1 MALTN
6 RVWITFIGATLMFSS
21 TVLSL
26 PGHAATVATSQG
38 DELTSYIKLLPA
50 TEQKKIETYE
60 RVIRDHLNQNFSIIR
75 TVRILTTH
83 YPQDVEQILL
93 AAYQQHPKRIAVIS
107 RAVIRS
113 EPALT
118 TDVLDTALSVA
129 PGDCEEIVRMAIEA
143 EPAYIDDIV
152 AVAAQHA
159 PEKLD
164 SIIRI
169 AITTEPDFSGSIVR
183 SAALSSPKQ
192 FFDAL
197 VNAVT
202 QIPDSAQTIFYA
214 VRDFFTDNEKAPQTV
229 PATSSE
235 QWNAFISQAKTS
247 GVTRKEMEWFKERG
261 YITEQ
266 QLTAVYE
273 NNN

>member
-1 MALTN
+1 MALTS
-6 RVWITFIGATLMFSS
+6 RVGITFIGATLMFSS

-129 PGDCEEIVRMAIEA
+129 PMAIEA